1 MGEISRRRALAGIG
15 LAATSAGCV
24 GRVQNIAGREGPSQ
38 LELTIRTTPA
48 DEDPHAVRIARSLAE
63 NLDAVGVDARV
74 DTLGGAD
81 LRRAVLLNHDF
92 DLYVDQF
99 AGVLPFDPDALYAL
113 VHSQFA
119 AETGRQNP
127 FGFTDLG
134 VDDRLDAQR
143 TATPAERTDVVAA
156 LQRTLCEQQPFTVVG
171 FPDALAAVRADTFVG
186 WETNPPLSALGLLAL
201 DRVVGAP
208 GDGGDGKGDSETGSD
223 GNEGSD
229 APDDPDG
236 GLIDDS
242 LDDSLKDSFDDP
254 LEDTPIDGSDDGPI
268 TLQLATT
275 DERITENWNPI
286 AAEYRRHGTFTSL
299 LYDRLAVRDGGTVI
313 PWLARDWERTDP
325 GVYRV
330 TLRDA
335 RWHDGEPLTADDV
348 AFTYAFLR
356 DTSMGNAETA
366 VPTPQYRGRSSVV
379 ESATAVD
386 DATVRLTV
394 GDAGRAAVERALQLP
409 ILPEHVWRERTG
421 AATIAGF
428 DLDAETT
435 AAIVAT
441 NDDPVGSGPLRFVE
455 STPGESVTFER
466 NPDHFLDRL
475 DPDAN
480 GSSAPTTDPANRIP
494 DAYRNKPAFD
504 RLAVEVVGSDVAAVE
519 RVANGYAD
527 GTASNLGPDAVPRI
541 ARESGTRLVSTRS
554 AAFYY
559 VGYNARRAP
568 LSNPRFRG
576 IVASLV
582 DKSRLVDDAF
592 AGYARAA
599 SSPLA
604 ASPAW
609 VPEELRWDEERE
621 RDPVYPFRG
630 DDGEV
635 DVGAVRDALRDAG
648 YRFAGTGELLAR
660 DP

>member
-1 MGEISRRRALAGIG
+1 MERVSRRRALAGVG
-15 LAATSAGCV
+15 LAAASAGCV
-24 GRVQNIAGREGPSQ
+24 GRVRNIAGREGPSP

-99 AGVLPFDPDALYAL
+99 TGVLPFDPDALYAL
-113 VHSQFA
+113 AHSRFT
-119 AETGRQNP
+119 AETGWQNP
-127 FGFTDLG
+127 FGFTDLA
-134 VDDRLDAQR
+134 VDDLLDAQR
-143 TATPAERTDVVAA
+143 TAPPAERTDVVAE

-171 FPDALAAVRADTFVG
+171 FPDALAATRTDTFVG
-186 WETNPPLSALGLLAL
+186 WETNPPISALGLLAL
-201 DRVVGAP
+201 DRVAGAP
-208 GDGGDGKGDSETGSD
+208 VDGGDDDRGSDNESVGSD
-223 GNEGSD
+223 GTD
-229 APDDPDG
+229 APDE
-236 GLIDDS
+236 GLVDDS
-242 LDDSLKDSFDDP
+242 LDDSLDDP
-254 LEDTPIDGSDDGPI
+254 LEDSLTDGSADGSV
-268 TLQLATT
+268 TLRLVTT

-299 LYDRLAVRDGGTVI
+299 LYDRLAVRNDGAVI
-313 PWLARDWERTDP
+313 PWLARDWERTDSDAF
-325 GVYRV
+325 RV

-335 RWHDGEPLTADDV
+335 RWHDGEPVTADDV

-356 DTSMGNAETA
+356 DTSMGNAEMS

-379 ESATAVD
+379 ESATALD
-386 DATVRLTV
+386 DTTVRLTV
-394 GDAGRAAVERALQLP
+394 GDSGRAAVERALQLP
-409 ILPEHVWRERTG
+409 ILPEHIWRERTG

-435 AAIVAT
+435 AAVVAT

-455 STPGESVTFER
+455 STPEESVTFER
-466 NPDHFLDRL
+466 NPDHFLGRL
-475 DPDAN
+475 APDAD
-480 GSSAPTTDPANRIP
+480 GSSASPTEHANRIP
-494 DAYRNKPAFD
+494 DTYRNKPAFD
-504 RLAVEVVGSDVAAVE
+504 RLEVEVVGSDVAAVE
-519 RVANGYAD
+519 RVADGYAE
-527 GTASNLGPDAVPRI
+527 GTVSNLGPDAVPRI
-541 ARESGTRLVSTRS
+541 AREAATQLVSTRS

-559 VGYNARRAP
+559 VGYNVRRAP

-576 IVASLV
+576 IIASLV

-592 AGYARAA
+592 AGYAQAA

-609 VPEELRWDEERE
+609 VPEELRWDGGRE
-621 RDPVYPFRG
+621 RDPVYPFHG
-630 DDGEV
+630 EDGEV

-648 YRFAGTGELLAR
+648 YRFDGTGNLLSR